1 MTALAI
7 ILTYL
12 MVFMIW
18 VLIGDIIRDIR
29 IEKQKKRT
37 TEIIR
42 DIYDQ
47 QHPA

>member
-37 TEIIR
+37 TKIMR

-47 QHPA
+47 QHPD

>member
-1 MTALAI
+1 MTALVI

-18 VLIGDIIRDIR
+18 VSIGDIIRDVS

-37 TEIIR
+37 TEILR